1 MSNVKAFDISAWQG
15 RPPTDWF
22 KALAADGHK
31 LGVVQ
36 LWGSGPGGIRGTPSI
51 NGPNPNAQAQ
61 LVQIRDAGM
70 AMAGYIVIP
79 PDTTVKTDQ
88 LIAAGLNAAGP
99 FARDLKFVAA
109 DIESNRLI
117 HPASPGQRLSN
128 ALADIRRAGIP
139 AIIYTSRS
147 KWPKSMGTNST
158 AFSRVPLWDASYLAD
173 SGVFNGWGS
182 FNGATTMDLMFVKYG
197 GWDTRAMWQLAG
209 TVSAVPNFNNKAD
222 LNLADFARL
231 GITETLPEEVVD
243 MPDPR
248 VDNILEAL
256 GVVQSDLELAGKRLT
271 VLESLAHDHARA
283 VPTGAPAPT
292 PPTPAPAPKP
302 TPPRMHTVIPGDIAG
317 LIAEKYG
324 ISLDR
329 LKALNPGQPNSGDW
343 DLIYPGEMF
352 RIA

>member
-1 MSNVKAFDISAWQG
+1 MNVKAFDISAWQG
-15 RPPTDWF
+15 RPPADWF

-36 LWGSGPGGIRGTPSI
+36 LWGSGFTSFPGGSGQA
-51 NGPNPNAQAQ
+51 PNPDARYQ
-61 LVQIRDAGM
+61 LGQIRDAGM

-88 LIAAGLNAAGP
+88 LIGAGLAAAGP
-99 FARDLKFVAA
+99 FARDLKFIAA
-109 DIESNRLI
+109 DIESNKLI

-173 SGVFNGWGS
+173 SGVFKGWCS
-182 FNGATTMDLMFVKYG
+182 FAPILMDNRFVKYG

-209 TVSAVPNFNNKAD
+209 TVSAVPNFDNKAD

-231 GITETLPEEVVD
+231 GITETLPEEVD
-243 MPDPR
+243 NMPDPR
-248 VDNILEAL
+248 VDDILTRLANVERL
-256 GVVQSDLELAGKRLT
+256 GH
-271 VLESLAHDHARA
+271 AHTT
-283 VPTGAPAPT
+283 PPPT
-292 PPTPAPAPKP
+292 PPAPP
-302 TPPRMHTVIPGDIAG
+302 TPTPTPTPHPPAFRYYDKLTSADGHATGFAARHALSLTQLQDLNPDGPRSRPNNRTWDGDWSLVYPGD
-317 LIAEKYG
+317 E
-324 ISLDR
+324 
-329 LKALNPGQPNSGDW
+329 
-343 DLIYPGEMF
+343 F

>member
-15 RPPTDWF
+15 RPPADWF

-36 LWGSGPGGIRGTPSI
+36 LWGSIPGRGQ
-51 NGPNPNAQAQ
+51 GPNPNAQYQ
-61 LVQIRDAGM
+61 LGQIGVAGM

-79 PDTTVKTDQ
+79 PDTMVKTDQ

-99 FARDLKFVAA
+99 LARDLKFVAA
-109 DIESNRLI
+109 DIESNMLI

-173 SGVFNGWGS
+173 SGVFSGWGS
-182 FNGATTMDLMFVKYG
+182 FSTMETASVAPILMDGKFVKYG
-197 GWDTRAMWQLAG
+197 GWEQRAMWQLAG
-209 TVSAVPNFNNKAD
+209 TVQAVPQFDNKAD

-231 GITETLPEEVVD
+231 GITETLPEEVD

-248 VDNILEAL
+248 VDNILEIL
-256 GVVQSDLELAGKRLT
+256 GAVQISLDLASKRLT
-271 VLESLAHDHARA
+271 ALESLAHGSHA
-283 VPTGAPAPT
+283 T
-292 PPTPAPAPKP
+292 PTPAPAPTP
-302 TPPRMHTVIPGDIAG
+302 IIPPRYRLLTAADGHATGFA
-317 LIAEKYG
+317 KRHG
-324 ISLDR
+324 ISLAR
-329 LKALNPGQPNSGDW
+329 LKALNPDGPPSGNW
-343 DLIYPGEMF
+343 DLVHAGEKF